1 MFSLQNVRQALALAR
16 MSDISSSEFPGI
28 VRNLKLQQTKD
39 KLDKIEAEL
48 EQKVKSTRQLEQKA
62 REGRRRR
69 RRLVGKLVS

>member
-1 MFSLQNVRQALALAR
+1 